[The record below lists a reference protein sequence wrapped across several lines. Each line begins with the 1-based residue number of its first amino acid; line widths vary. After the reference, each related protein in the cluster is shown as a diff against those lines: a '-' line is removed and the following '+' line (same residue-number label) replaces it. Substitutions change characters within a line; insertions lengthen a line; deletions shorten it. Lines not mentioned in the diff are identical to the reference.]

1 MYCPDCGASLDL
13 STNMYGDVEE
23 LSDLKAVIVW
33 MCPECHELSSVLITQ
48 EDLTPSYG
56 ETK

>member
-1 MYCPDCGASLDL
+1 MYCLDCGASLDL
-13 STNMYGDVEE
+13 SVMYGDVEE

-48 EDLTPSYG
+48 EDLIPSYG